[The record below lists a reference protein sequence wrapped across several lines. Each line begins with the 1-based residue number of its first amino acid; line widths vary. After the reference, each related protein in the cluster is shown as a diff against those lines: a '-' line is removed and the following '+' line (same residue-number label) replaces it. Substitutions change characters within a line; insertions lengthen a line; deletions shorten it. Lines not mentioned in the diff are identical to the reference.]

1 MSFWLRVVDKHK
13 EDSPVTSLTGTLI
26 PTLALVALLLPG
38 VAGAAVTDA
47 QKCESSVEKA
57 SGKYA
62 SCLLAAESKFTK
74 TGDATK
80 LADAEAKCAATFEKV
95 FTKATDK
102 YGVDCPMVDPAQA
115 FMDYLGTCSEG
126 VVAGADGRSIPSGG
140 GGGSAGALKTT
151 GQTTPFGAGSDG
163 AVQAGLAQSYTDNGD
178 GTITDNVTG
187 LMWEK
192 KSDDDSIHDKDNRYT
207 WGQNVSPYSMN
218 GTMVTTFLADL
229 NSGGGFAG
237 YTDWRI
243 PNVKELYSIVNLEVT
258 NPSTF
263 SAFNT
268 GCTAG
273 CTVTECSCTVPS
285 FYWSSSTVT
294 NPPNDAWDVDF
305 FDGNVLFGNKNGVN
319 YVRAVRGGL

>member
-1 MSFWLRVVDKHK
+1 M
-13 EDSPVTSLTGTLI
+13 TSLTRTLI
-26 PTLALVALLLPG
+26 PTLALVATLLPG

-126 VVAGADGRSIPSGG
+126 VVAGADGGSVPS
-140 GGGSAGALKTT
+140 GGSAGALKTT
-151 GQTTPFGAGSDG
+151 GQTTSYGAGSDG
-163 AVQAGLAQSYTDNGD
+163 ALQAGLSKSYTDNGD

-192 KSDDDSIHDKDNRYT
+192 KSDDGSIHDKDNTCSDGGPPQCFLPAMATTARWT
-207 WGQNVSPYSMN
+207 LAGSMPPPADGQQ
-218 GTMVTTFLADL
+218 
-229 NSGGGFAG
+229 SG
-237 YTDWRI
+237 
-243 PNVKELYSIVNLEVT
+243 
-258 NPSTF
+258 
-263 SAFNT
+263 
-268 GCTAG
+268 
-273 CTVTECSCTVPS
+273 
-285 FYWSSSTVT
+285 
-294 NPPNDAWDVDF
+294 
-305 FDGNVLFGNKNGVN
+305 
-319 YVRAVRGGL
+319 